1 MSSVS
6 NEYETSINPVCWR
19 MMWVKHIFEVN
30 EDKLGLQNSPTDEL
44 LISAPVRSHSG
55 QFSHCPTS
63 PLLATGQLKVMAMQL
78 LCPSPGQ
85 FPRWFV
91 KWLELVTRTSQVE
104 SWVKGGYLGRL
115 AYQDNSTFQSF
126 IRPFVDFSRN
136 AHMYT
141 ALLERAT
148 LSICGIAESFG
159 REEEGEHW
167 AANYRLF
174 IPICYAAAAFSSK
187 HGLFLFCKAGMK
199 HKTTTLW
206 RKREEKHI
214 FSAQLDKVENKGIAH
229 L

>member
-1 MSSVS
+1 MKTNLVFKTLPRTNCSSVRQW
-6 NEYETSINPVCWR
+6 EAI
-19 MMWVKHIFEVN
+19 
-30 EDKLGLQNSPTDEL
+30 LGNLAT
-44 LISAPVRSHSG
+44 APLRHY
-55 QFSHCPTS
+55 
-63 PLLATGQLKVMAMQL
+63 LLATGQLKVMAMQL
-78 LCPSPGQ
+78 LLPSLGQ

-136 AHMYT
+136 AYNYNHIINMYT

-159 REEEGEHW
+159 QEEEGEHW

-206 RKREEKHI
+206 RKREEKHV
-214 FSAQLDKVENKGIAH
+214 FSAQLDKVGKKGIAH